1 MLGSIREKACF
12 GLTLVALLGL
22 GACASE
28 ESATRWVRDP
38 SAAGPRRDA
47 GAVLFVMTA
56 ADEQVLEDGA
66 VRRSGYFLGEFYE
79 AYRSVRAAGYEV
91 KFASPRGKKPSIDPE
106 SLNGKYWKENPEWLA
121 EAQSLAA
128 THPGLEAPLSLDEA
142 LAQSDQ
148 FRALVIPGGQGVMV
162 DLLVDRRAH
171 ELVLRMAADHRPVG
185 LICHAP
191 ALLTRLPKGNPLAG
205 REVTSVSWTEELF
218 IETFVMGARA
228 KDRKIGH
235 QLEDRGFR
243 HRAAFPGSAHA
254 VRDCNLVTSQ
264 NPFSGGEFNALFL
277 AALADW
283 DEGGHCAMSDG

>member
-1 MLGSIREKACF
+1 MIGSIREKACF
-12 GLTLVALLGL
+12 GLTLCASLSL

-28 ESATRWVRDP
+28 ESGTRWVRDP
-38 SAAGPRRDA
+38 SVAALRRDA

-56 ADEQVLEDGA
+56 ADEQELEDGA
-66 VRRSGYFLGEFYE
+66 VRQTGYFLNEFYE
-79 AYRSVRAAGYEV
+79 AFRSVSAAGYQV
-91 KFASPRGKKPSIDPE
+91 AFASPRGKKPSIDPE
-106 SLNGKYWKENPEWLA
+106 SLNPKYWEEHPDWLS

-128 THPGLEAPLSLDEA
+128 THPGLGAPLSLDEA

-162 DLLVDRRAH
+162 DLLGDRSVH
-171 ELVLRMAADHRPVG
+171 ELVLRMAVDHRPVG

-191 ALLTRLPKGNPLAG
+191 ALLTRLPAKNPFAG

-228 KDRKIGH
+228 KDRKIGD

-264 NPFSGGEFNALFL
+264 NPFSGGEFNVLFL

-283 DEGGHCAMSDG
+283 GEGGHCG